1 MAKGRKRAA
10 GQREANGRLKRPTVA
25 QLKEIEAARYR
36 ENMRQVA
43 AQPHRRSAPDPLD
56 PRLENALGRF
66 CVRLKLRPELYDAGQ
81 EWASIVRRW
90 RAAKGCPEP
99 MLRGPQG
106 SGLGP
111 SEATVAAWTRL
122 VVEVERELSAHGQ
135 AVWFAARQVCIDDN
149 DLALDQ
155 DEAGVLGLIE
165 VAKALGRI
173 ARNAHPFSQAA

>member
-43 AQPHRRSAPDPLD
+43 GQPHRRLAPDPLD

-66 CVRLKLRPELYDAGQ
+66 CVRMKLRPELYDAGQ
-81 EWASIVRRW
+81 EWAAIVRRW

-111 SEATVAAWTRL
+111 SDATVAAWTRL
-122 VVEVERELSAHGQ
+122 VVEVERELSTHGA
-135 AVWFAARQVCIDDN
+135 AVWFAARGVCIDDIEPTLEN
-149 DLALDQ
+149 E
-155 DEAGVLGLIE
+155 EAAVVGLLE
-165 VAKALGRI
+165 VAKALGRLP
-173 ARNAHPFSQAA
+173 RYAHPFALAA